1 MSEPIPTRVTKST
14 NTLFQEVG
22 GEGVLLNL
30 DTERYYVLD
39 DVGMRMWQMLADDGD
54 VTTAL
59 DQLLAEYDVD
69 RATLSHDLIRLIGEL
84 EEAGLLVVE
93 QVES

>member
-1 MSEPIPTRVTKST
+1 MLPTRVTISAD
-14 NTLFQEVG
+14 TLFEETG

-39 DVGMRMWQMLADDGD
+39 DVGVRMWQVLVERGEVIGA
-54 VTTAL
+54 VE
-59 DQLLAEYDVD
+59 QLQAEYDVD
-69 RATLSHDLIRLIGEL
+69 RDTLFQDVVRLIAEL

-93 QVES
+93 RAES

>member
-1 MSEPIPTRVTKST
+1 
-14 NTLFQEVG
+14 VG

-39 DVGMRMWQMLADDGD
+39 DVGMRMWQVLAEGGD
-54 VTTAL
+54 VTAAL
-59 DQLLAEYDVD
+59 DALLAEYEVD
-69 RATLSHDLIRLIGEL
+69 RDALVQDLVRLIGEL

-93 QVES
+93 RAES